1 MMKTSPYMRWVLL
14 AALALAPVVL
24 PAFWL
29 QNILAKAAV
38 FGIVALSLS
47 FLNTYGGM
55 VSMAQMA
62 AAGLA
67 AYTMAYTSANGS
79 GLGVP
84 LPWPLALLAA
94 LGVGTSFGALTG
106 WIAARTRDVYLLML
120 TLAIGMGVFSFAQQ
134 NTELF
139 NAFDGINGVAIPALG
154 TLPLNAPIPFYVL
167 SVVLA
172 LLLLAL
178 VGYVVRT
185 PFGLALQG
193 LRDNDR
199 RLAALGYRVTLHKV
213 AAFALAGFIAAVGGV
228 LMLWYQGQI
237 APGSVGLAAA
247 TNILVIAVLG
257 GLSRP
262 AGAFAG
268 ALVFVLLQT
277 FAADVFYH
285 DRYNTLI
292 GAVFLLVVL
301 FLPAGVLG
309 LTDIVPRLR
318 RWSAARRNTGKTAG
332 LASFTPDQELGDK

>member
-1 MMKTSPYMRWVLL
+1 MKKTSPSLRWLVL
-14 AALALAPVVL
+14 AALVLAPLVL

-29 QNILAKAAV
+29 QNIFAKAAV
-38 FGIVALSLS
+38 FGIVTLSLS

-67 AYTMAYTSANGS
+67 AYAMAYTSINGS

-84 LPWPLALLAA
+84 LPWPLALLIA
-94 LGVGTSFGALTG
+94 LTVGTVFGAMTG
-106 WIAARTRDVYLLML
+106 WIASRTRDVYLLML

-134 NTELF
+134 NNDLF
-139 NAFDGINGVAIPALG
+139 NAFDGINGVAAPRLG
-154 TLPLNAPIPFYVL
+154 HLSLNAPIPFYVL
-167 SVVLA
+167 SVALA
-172 LLLLAL
+172 WLLLVL
-178 VGYVVRT
+178 VNHVVRT

-193 LRDNDR
+193 LRDSDR

-213 AAFALAGFIAAVGGV
+213 AAFALAGFMASVGGV

-257 GLSRP
+257 GLRRP

-277 FAADVFYH
+277 FATDLFFR

-292 GAVFLLVVL
+292 GAVFLVVVL
-301 FLPAGVLG
+301 FLPSGVLG
-309 LTDIVPRLR
+309 LTDLVSRVR
-318 RWSAARRNTGKTAG
+318 RATRTRQAG
-332 LASFTPDQELGDK
+332 EKSSSIP

>member
-1 MMKTSPYMRWVLL
+1 MKKTSPSLRWLVL
-14 AALALAPVVL
+14 AALVLAPLVL

-29 QNILAKAAV
+29 QNIFAKAAV

-67 AYTMAYTSANGS
+67 AYAMAYTSINGS

-84 LPWPLALLAA
+84 LPWPLALLIA
-94 LGVGTSFGALTG
+94 LTVGTVFGAMTG
-106 WIAARTRDVYLLML
+106 WIASRTRDVYLLML

-134 NTELF
+134 NNDLF
-139 NAFDGINGVAIPALG
+139 NAFDVS
-154 TLPLNAPIPFYVL
+154 LNAPIPFYVL
-167 SVVLA
+167 SVALA
-172 LLLLAL
+172 WLLLVL
-178 VGYVVRT
+178 VNHVVRT

-193 LRDNDR
+193 LRDSDR

-213 AAFALAGFIAAVGGV
+213 AAFALAGFMASVGGV

-257 GLSRP
+257 GLRRP

-277 FAADVFYH
+277 FATDLFFR

-292 GAVFLLVVL
+292 GAVFLVVVL
-301 FLPAGVLG
+301 FLPSGVLG
-309 LTDIVPRLR
+309 LTELVSRVR
-318 RWSAARRNTGKTAG
+318 RATRTRQVGEKS
-332 LASFTPDQELGDK
+332 SSIP